1 MKRNLLFISR
11 YPEIIDEFQGILE
24 EKQIET
30 EIAQN
35 GTDAMELLKQKEYQ
49 ILVTDLNL
57 DGYNGDKILS
67 YVNQKFPDTICML
80 YTNSISAVQ
89 LGFYLNKRDV
99 FRVFLRPV
107 NFRQEFM
114 QALEE
119 AYELYDLKKHDR
131 DSRQERLKQ
140 LEDNRKAIAEI
151 EGSDGLERLNEV
163 RQAVLGKKGEL
174 TAVLKGMKDVAP
186 EDRPKVGQWVND
198 TRSAIETVLEEKMK
212 ILEADALKK
221 RYEAEKI
228 DVTMPAVKH
237 EKGNLHPVTQV
248 RNQLIDIFASMGFEV
263 YEGAEIETDYY
274 NFTALNTP
282 QDHPARDMQD
292 TFYLSPEF
300 LLRTQTSAGQI
311 HVMEAKK
318 PPIKVISPGKVF
330 RSDDDATHSPM
341 FTQME
346 GLVVD
351 KGITLCDLKG
361 MLDELVKKIFGKE
374 TTTRLRPSYFPF
386 TEPSVEVDVSC
397 FQCGGCGC
405 KLCKGTG
412 WIEVL
417 GAGVVNNKVLE
428 GCGIDTNE
436 YSGFAFGIGI
446 ERIAMLKYG
455 INNIKLLF
463 ESDMRVLKQI
473 DD

>member
-1 MKRNLLFISR
+1 MK
-11 YPEIIDEFQGILE
+11 
-24 EKQIET
+24 EKLQQIRE
-30 EIAQN
+30 
-35 GTDAMELLKQKEYQ
+35 
-49 ILVTDLNL
+49 
-57 DGYNGDKILS
+57 
-67 YVNQKFPDTICML
+67 
-80 YTNSISAVQ
+80 
-89 LGFYLNKRDV
+89 
-99 FRVFLRPV
+99 
-107 NFRQEFM
+107 
-114 QALEE
+114 
-119 AYELYDLKKHDR
+119 
-131 DSRQERLKQ
+131 
-140 LEDNRKAIAEI
+140 KAIAEI
-151 EGSDGLERLNEV
+151 EGSDGLDRLNEV

-198 TRSAIETVLEEKMK
+198 TRTAIETIMEEKMK
-212 ILEADALKK
+212 KLEAEALRK

-263 YEGAEIETDYY
+263 YEGTEIETDYY

-318 PPIKVISPGKVF
+318 PPIKIISPGKVF

-386 TEPSVEVDVSC
+386 TEPSAEVDLTC
-397 FQCGGCGC
+397 ANCKGEGCRM
-405 KLCKGTG
+405 CKGTG

-417 GAGVVNNKVLE
+417 GAGMVNPKVLDM
-428 GCGIDTNE
+428 CGIDSKK
-436 YSGFAFGIGI
+436 YSGFAFGMGV
-446 ERIAMLKYG
+446 ERISLLKY
-455 INNIKLLF
+455 NIPNLRYLYENDLRF
-463 ESDMRVLKQI
+463 LTQYR
-473 DD
+473 

>member
-1 MKRNLLFISR
+1 MQ
-11 YPEIIDEFQGILE
+11 EFNELS
-24 EKQIET
+24 EK
-30 EIAQN
+30 IAQIKQEV
-35 GTDAMELLKQKEYQ
+35 TTELEKLDNSKSLYEYKKS
-49 ILVTDLNL
+49 IL
-57 DGYNGDKILS
+57 DGKSGKIGSLMREMGKIPKEQKADYGKRVNELKTWAQGCFDELDKKL
-67 YVNQKFPDTICML
+67 K
-80 YTNSISAVQ
+80 
-89 LGFYLNKRDV
+89 
-99 FRVFLRPV
+99 
-107 NFRQEFM
+107 EEEM
-114 QALEE
+114 Q
-119 AYELYDLKKHDR
+119 R
-131 DSRQERLKQ
+131 
-140 LEDNRKAIAEI
+140 
-151 EGSDGLERLNEV
+151 
-163 RQAVLGKKGEL
+163 
-174 TAVLKGMKDVAP
+174 
-186 EDRPKVGQWVND
+186 
-198 TRSAIETVLEEKMK
+198 
-212 ILEADALKK
+212 
-221 RYEAEKI
+221 RYESEKI
-228 DVTMPAVKH
+228 DVTMPATKH
-237 EKGNLHPVTQV
+237 VHGNLHPVTQV
-248 RNQLIDIFASMGFEV
+248 RNQITDIFASMGFEI
-263 YEGAEIETDYY
+263 YEGTEIETDHY

-292 TFYLSPEF
+292 TFYLTPEF
-300 LLRTQTSAGQI
+300 LLRTQTPAGQI

-361 MLDELVKKIFGKE
+361 MLDEFVRKIFGKG

-397 FQCGGCGC
+397 FQCGGKGC

-417 GAGVVNNKVLE
+417 GAGVVNKNVLE
-428 GCGIDTNE
+428 GCDIDTDE
-436 YSGFAFGIGI
+436 YSGFAFGIGV

-463 ESDMRVLKQI
+463 ESDLRVLKQI

>member
-1 MKRNLLFISR
+1 MIMK
-11 YPEIIDEFQGILE
+11 
-24 EKQIET
+24 EKLQKIREQA
-30 EIAQN
+30 IAQ
-35 GTDAMELLKQKEYQ
+35 
-49 ILVTDLNL
+49 
-57 DGYNGDKILS
+57 
-67 YVNQKFPDTICML
+67 
-80 YTNSISAVQ
+80 
-89 LGFYLNKRDV
+89 
-99 FRVFLRPV
+99 
-107 NFRQEFM
+107 
-114 QALEE
+114 
-119 AYELYDLKKHDR
+119 
-131 DSRQERLKQ
+131 
-140 LEDNRKAIAEI
+140 I
-151 EGSDGLERLNEV
+151 EGSDGLEKLSEV
-163 RQAVLGKKGEL
+163 RGAILGKKGEL
-174 TAVLKGMKDVAP
+174 TAVLKGMKDVPP
-186 EDRPKVGQWVND
+186 EDRPKVGQWVNE
-198 TRSAIETVLEEKMK
+198 TRAAIENVLAEQTKK
-212 ILEADALKK
+212 LEAEALRI

-228 DVTMPAVKH
+228 DVTMPA
-237 EKGNLHPVTQV
+237 ETPAKGNLHPITQV
-248 RNQLIDIFASMGFEV
+248 RNQLTDIFASMGFEI
-263 YEGAEIETDYY
+263 YEGTEIETDYY

-318 PPIKVISPGKVF
+318 PPIKIISPGKVF

-351 KGITLCDLKG
+351 RGITLCDLKG
-361 MLDELVKKIFGKE
+361 ILEEFVKKIFGKSV
-374 TTTRLRPSYFPF
+374 TTRLRPSYFPF

-397 FQCGGCGC
+397 FQCGGAGC

-428 GCGIDTNE
+428 GCGVDTEE

-463 ESDMRVLKQI
+463 ESDLRVLDQI